1 MCLFSSAVV
10 VFVFVVFVVV
20 AVAVAAV
27 FGFDFGCGGGISVVS
42 LLCFSHVLLRSGKVS
57 APVFGIVPSFV
68 LFHLYLRDLPASEW
82 SLV

>member
-10 VFVFVVFVVV
+10 IFVFVVV

-27 FGFDFGCGGGISVVS
+27 FGFDFGCGGGICVVS

-57 APVFGIVPSFV
+57 ALVFGIVPSFV
-68 LFHLYLRDLPASEW
+68 LFHLYLRDLSASEW